1 MRNEKLIENIQN
13 PMNIGKAEIADM
25 RISLQAFPYFTS
37 MQLLYAK
44 GLYNTDSISYNSQLR
59 KAAAYAGNRKL
70 LFKLITENVK
80 VAEEIIEKPT
90 AKKEKGKLEQ
100 KPGTVTPEK
109 ELEIGKPLEFT
120 ENETHSFS
128 EWLALTKAKKIDRK
142 QQSSENLIDKF
153 IEHEPRINK
162 PKREEFFSPTKS
174 AEQSLIENQEI
185 VTETL
190 ARVYL
195 EQGHYKKAIAAYE
208 KLSLKYPQKSG
219 LFANQIKL
227 IYDLKEK

>member
-59 KAAAYAGNRKL
+59 KAAAYVGNRKL

-90 AKKEKGKLEQ
+90 AEKEMVKIEQ
-100 KPGTVTPEK
+100 KPETATPEK

-120 ENETHSFS
+120 ENETHSFA

-153 IEHEPRINK
+153 IEQEPRISK
-162 PKREEFFSPTKS
+162 PKREEFFSPVQS
-174 AEQSLIENQEI
+174 AEQSLIENDEI

-195 EQGHYKKAIAAYE
+195 EQAHYDKAIAAYK
-208 KLSLKYPQKSG
+208 KLSLKFPQKSG
-219 LFANQIKL
+219 F
-227 IYDLKEK
+227 

>member
-25 RISLQAFPYFTS
+25 RISLQAFPYFTT
-37 MQLLYAK
+37 MQLLYTK

-59 KAAAYAGNRKL
+59 KAAAYASNRKL

-100 KPGTVTPEK
+100 KPETATLEK

-128 EWLALTKAKKIDRK
+128 EWLALTKAKK
-142 QQSSENLIDKF
+142 
-153 IEHEPRINK
+153 
-162 PKREEFFSPTKS
+162 SPTKS
-174 AEQSLIENQEI
+174 AEESLIENQEI

-190 ARVYL
+190 AKVYL
-195 EQGHYKKAIAAYE
+195 EQGHYEKAIAAYE
-208 KLSLKYPQKSG
+208 KLSLKYPQKSSF
-219 LFANQIKL
+219 FANQIKL

>member
-1 MRNEKLIENIQN
+1 MRNERLIENIQN

-25 RISLQAFPYFTS
+25 RISLQAFPYFTT
-37 MQLLYAK
+37 MQLLYTK
-44 GLYNTDSISYNSQLR
+44 GLYNTDSISYNSQLK
-59 KAAAYAGNRKL
+59 KAAAYAGDRKL

-80 VAEEIIEKPT
+80 VSEEIIEKPT
-90 AKKEKGKLEQ
+90 AEKEMVKLEQ
-100 KPGTVTPEK
+100 KPETATPEK

-142 QQSSENLIDKF
+142 QQGSENLIDKF
-153 IEHEPRINK
+153 IEKEPRINK
-162 PKREEFFSPTKS
+162 PKREECFSPAKS
-174 AEQSLIENQEI
+174 AEESLIENDEI

-195 EQGHYKKAIAAYE
+195 EQGHYKKAIAAYK
-208 KLSLKYPQKSG
+208 KLSLKYPQKSSF
-219 LFANQIKL
+219 FANQIKL
-227 IYDLKEK
+227 IHDLKEK